1 MAASDI
7 VQYPWFPKTE
17 PRLAGGAE
25 AGIWQGRDQQSLGTI
40 ANNLVYEVANSQV
53 NALPSPWSRAL
64 QFQQAVLNSRYPTR
78 TALLEELF
86 GCLATVALWDMFG
99 VKLEAERVFLPDLAG
114 IEDGAVGPFARS
126 LQSAAPDPAQA
137 LYRLADGSHPWHQ
150 LYVLRLNGLVIGF
163 SSPATLVCPAVHL
176 GGAIPGMNWSAKG
189 RFSSPIAYLGGPQ
202 KQALA
207 DWISQLSAGL
217 LNASDLHSQ
226 VMASQLAD
234 VFKGFV
240 AELSGGRIG
249 PLVISEARVPNL
261 PPKPTALALLARPA
275 KGGVSP
281 SQATLD
287 LGDRRRRPL
296 PSSPTR
302 PVVLLDPQ
310 MPNRLGLPASEI
322 NLYKAATLESVG
334 NSKEKLESLYGQ
346 EIEVVTPDDLFLQAI
361 YLLAG
366 ESALLHSWLPRKLEG
381 QPLVNGT
388 AVTPLLPLRERVRDL
403 FSSAE
408 LQRACSLRLVRSA
421 GGSAI
426 EVTLQ
431 LPLVSQAEPYPV
443 SRSFALQEQ
452 NLIAEDLPVVSLWP
466 NIDDSHWSR
475 FVVFC
480 EDSSTGLTVDGFADY
495 QRQFGRDAGQAV
507 KYFTTDRFPDLIK
520 MIERG
525 KERGLIPVEPPPP
538 PGGQTGEWK
547 VGIDFGTSFT
557 NFFVDEGGG
566 SPVLKPLDTRVIP
579 LTLAQKETRQTLL
592 SQYFIPEDMLPRGQN
607 PPTATALSLRG
618 WLEVAGAVP
627 ELFHEARLKVPTP
640 GEFGGAELRT
650 GFKWRQLQYQKPYL
664 KELAL
669 LISANAAAAGAS
681 AMAWSVSYPSAFS
694 PNEVQNYRR
703 LWSDLC
709 QELGSSTGLPHSL
722 ALGGGEGG
730 LQTEA
735 VAFASY
741 FGNYL
746 GRQMVHTACLDVGG
760 GTTDLSIWEENTLTH
775 QVSVP
780 YAGRQ
785 ICSQLLQRKPSFL
798 KWLFP
803 PSLTA
808 DISDDE
814 ARARQDRNFTSRLDN
829 IMRYGSEDLLS
840 ERLPVLRGEG
850 SAQLEQFISL
860 LALSFGGLYHYLGT
874 ILRGLDGE
882 SRLLRSAPMPVYL
895 GGNGGRLINWLD
907 QSGRFSPG
915 CEADQLMERL
925 QQLSTGFASGPAAT
939 TLSDAYKN
947 ETACGLISTG
957 VNLKGDFDPRDELM
971 FSGEQLEINGQSFG
985 PTDRVELAAMASDE
999 ALVSSYRLSNLAE
1012 LKQFLINYDATIQSC
1027 RITGLQPVRKL
1038 CRLETLWSDVETE
1051 VRSLCLERQGCELA
1065 ELEPEPGFILGL
1077 RALTNTLG
1085 RQWAERF

>member
-1 MAASDI
+1 MATSDI
-7 VQYPWFPKTE
+7 VQHPWFPKTD
-17 PRLAGGAE
+17 PPLGGGAA
-25 AGIWQGRDQQSLGTI
+25 AGVWQGREQHSLGEL
-40 ANNLVYEVANSQV
+40 AKRLVYEVANSQV

-64 QFQQAVLNSRYPTR
+64 QFEQAVLNSRYPTR
-78 TALLEELF
+78 AALLAELF
-86 GCLATVALWDMFG
+86 GCLASVGLWDMVG
-99 VKLEAERVFLPDLAG
+99 LKLEAERVFLPDLAA

-126 LQSAAPDPAQA
+126 LQNAAPNPSQA
-137 LYRLADGSHPWHQ
+137 LYQLADGSHPWHQ
-150 LYVLRLNGLVIGF
+150 LYVLRLNGQLIGF
-163 SSPATLVCPAVHL
+163 TSPATLLCPAVHL
-176 GGAIPGMNWSAKG
+176 AGPIPGMNWAANG
-189 RFSSPIAYLGGPQ
+189 RFSSPVPFLGGQQ

-207 DWISQLSAGL
+207 DWITHLGDGL
-217 LNASDLHSQ
+217 LSSPERPNPAM
-226 VMASQLAD
+226 VNQLAA
-234 VFKGFV
+234 VLQGF
-240 AELSGGRIG
+240 ATELSGGRSG
-249 PLVISEARVPNL
+249 PAVFSEARVPNL

-275 KGGVSP
+275 QGGSSP
-281 SQATLD
+281 SQATLA
-287 LGDRRRRPL
+287 LGDRRQRPL
-296 PSSPTR
+296 PNTPTR

-322 NLYKAATLESVG
+322 SLYKAATLESVG
-334 NSKEKLESLYGQ
+334 QSKAQLEMKYGQ
-346 EIEVVTPDDLFLQAI
+346 EIEVITPDDLFLEAI
-361 YLLAG
+361 HLLAG
-366 ESALLHSWLPRKLEG
+366 EGALLHSWLPRKLEG
-381 QPLVNGT
+381 QPRINGT
-388 AVTPLLPLRERVRDL
+388 AVTPLLPLSERVRDL

-408 LQRACSLRLVRSA
+408 LRRACSLRLST

-431 LPLVSQAEPYPV
+431 LPLVGQVEPYPI

-466 NIDDSHWSR
+466 NIDDSRWSQ

-507 KYFTTDRFPDLIK
+507 KYFSTNRFPDLIK

-525 KERGLIPVEPPPP
+525 QERGLIPVEPPPP
-538 PGGQTGEWK
+538 PSGQAGEWK

-557 NFFVDEGGG
+557 NFFMDEGGG
-566 SPVLKPLDTRVIP
+566 TPVLKPLDTRVIP

-618 WLEVAGAVP
+618 WQEAPGAVP

-709 QELGSSTGLPHSL
+709 QELGSSTGMPHSL
-722 ALGGGEGG
+722 AVGGGEGG

-760 GTTDLSIWEENTLTH
+760 GTTDLSIWQENTLTH

-808 DISDDE
+808 DISNDE

-840 ERLPVLRGEG
+840 ERLPVLRGEN

-882 SRLLRSAPMPVYL
+882 SRLLRSTPMPVYL

-907 QSGRFSPG
+907 QSCRFSPG

-925 QQLSTGFASGPAAT
+925 QQLSAGFAPGPAAT

-971 FSGEQLEINGQSFG
+971 FSGEQLEVNGQTFG
-985 PTDRVELAAMASDE
+985 PTDRVDLAAQAPGDT
-999 ALVSSYRLSNLAE
+999 LVSSYRLGSLEE
-1012 LKQFLINYDATIQSC
+1012 LKRFLTNYDAAIQSC
-1027 RITGLQPVRKL
+1027 RITGLQPVRRL
-1038 CRLETLWSDVETE
+1038 CQLDTLWSDVDTE